1 MQTIYDLLSF
11 KLFISPYV
19 LFIFYYFG
27 AIVVPVASWFLAVW
41 IKQRYWQVS
50 EVYESGK
57 AILQTTVAKKYRIR
71 FIIIFVMIFL
81 FMEVMWR
88 VMFEFLL
95 AYLQMRDALLQ
106 LTTSVL

>member
-27 AIVVPVASWFLAVW
+27 AVVVPVASWFLAVW

-57 AILQTTVAKKYRIR
+57 AVLETTVAKKYRIR
-71 FIIIFVMIFL
+71 FMLVFVMIFL

-95 AYLQMRDALLQ
+95 AYLQMREALLQ
-106 LTTSVL
+106 LTAGAL